1 MMIILKKFLVILKN
15 YWYIP
20 VILIGIIIMLVITG
34 GKSSGGL
41 FEILKKAN
49 ESHKKE
55 VSIIN
60 EVHAE
65 ETQKKEENLKVFH
78 ETVKSVEEKYKA
90 DKKKLSKK
98 KKKEIKKTIEKN
110 RENPAALADE
120 LADLM
125 GFQVVKA
132 KEDA

>member
-1 MMIILKKFLVILKN
+1 MIAFKKFLVILKN

-20 VILIGIIIMLVITG
+20 VILIGIIVMLVVTG

-41 FEILKKAN
+41 FKILKNAT

-55 VSIIN
+55 VQIIN

-78 ETVKSVEEKYKA
+78 ETVKTVEEKYQT

-98 KKKEIKKTIEKN
+98 KKKQIKKTIEKN
-110 RENPAALADE
+110 REDPDALAAE
-120 LADLM
+120 LAELT
-125 GFQVVKA
+125 GFQVIRA
-132 KEDA
+132 E

>member
-1 MMIILKKFLVILKN
+1 MIALKKFLVILKN
-15 YWYIP
+15 YWYVP
-20 VILIGIIIMLVITG
+20 VILFGITVMLVITG

-41 FEILKKAN
+41 FKILKKAN

-55 VSIIN
+55 VDIIN
-60 EVHAE
+60 KVHAE

-78 ETVKSVEEKYKA
+78 ETVKSVEEKYKV

-110 RENPAALADE
+110 QEDPDALAAE

-125 GFQVVKA
+125 GFQVVKVE
-132 KEDA
+132 EDD

>member
-1 MMIILKKFLVILKN
+1 MIALKKFLVILKN

-20 VILIGIIIMLVITG
+20 VILIGIIVMLVITG

-41 FEILKKAN
+41 FEILKKSS

-55 VSIIN
+55 VDIIN
-60 EVHAE
+60 KVHAE

-78 ETVKSVEEKYKA
+78 ETVKSVEEKYKV
-90 DKKKLSKK
+90 DKKKLSRK
-98 KKKEIKKTIEKN
+98 KKKEIKKTIEKHK
-110 RENPAALADE
+110 EDPDALAAD

-125 GFQVVKA
+125 GFQVIKI
-132 KEDA
+132 KEDV